1 MKFHIRNSFLKL
13 LYLVEWCPQNSCLPG
28 TKEYDLIRRCNQVKT
43 RSHWSEMHPKSSK
56 ASVPVGGRFGQRERY
71 NRRRPCDQEDR
82 LSGAAASQGT
92 PQTRQLLPETRGRPG
107 TGAQQ
112 SVPVTLKPPSL
123 SCCAARVLGNF

>member
-1 MKFHIRNSFLKL
+1 MLANSVTCNDTYPKFHIRNSFLNL
-13 LYLVEWCPQNSCLPG
+13 LYLVERCPQNSCLPG

-56 ASVPVGGRFGQRERY
+56 ASVPVGGMFGQRERY

-92 PQTRQLLPETRGRPG
+92 PQTASCSQKPEGGP
-107 TGAQQ
+107 APACSNQF
-112 SVPVTLKPPSL
+112 PSL
-123 SCCAARVLGNF
+123 